1 MTRPADAVNFV
12 SQASGQPPEM
22 LTITLD
28 RSDASLITA
37 LPPSRMEMPM
47 KTYEFTLIFRLP
59 DDSRDIESLIE
70 RLADSRCDDAIVG
83 TGIPGRISLQFDRA
97 ATSAAEAI
105 ESAIEN
111 VSTAITG
118 AKLIEAGPDLV
129 GLTELA
135 AVLGISRQAAR
146 KQRLANPDFPDPVH
160 SGTPCLWRLND
171 LLAWAETNAKR
182 EVAPEVK
189 EVAKKTF
196 TLNLENEARRANLQL
211 TPKHHAT
218 T

>member
-1 MTRPADAVNFV
+1 MR
-12 SQASGQPPEM
+12 
-22 LTITLD
+22 
-28 RSDASLITA
+28 
-37 LPPSRMEMPM
+37 
-47 KTYEFTLIFRLP
+47 TYEFTLIFRLP
-59 DDSRDIESLIE
+59 EESQGIESMIE
-70 RLADSRCDDAIVG
+70 RLADSGCDDAIVG
-83 TGIPGRISLQFDRA
+83 TGVPGRLSLQFDRA

-111 VSTAITG
+111 VNTAIPG
-118 AKLIEAGPDLV
+118 ANLIEAGPDLV

-160 SGTPCLWRLND
+160 SGNPCLWRLTD
-171 LLAWAETNAKR
+171 LLAWTETNAMR

-196 TLNLENEARRANLQL
+196 TLNLETEARRANLQL
-211 TPKHHAT
+211 TPKQQAT